1 LAWTVQLA
9 AAAEKTLSKLDPP
22 VARRIVRKLEAIA
35 AGDPRRTGEALQ
47 GDERAWRYR
56 VGDWRV
62 ICDLADE
69 SRNITVVRIGHRS
82 SVYRG

>member
-1 LAWTVQLA
+1 MAWTVQLA

-35 AGDPRRTGEALQ
+35 AGDPRRIGDALQ

-56 VGDWRV
+56 IGDWRV

-69 SRNITVVRIGHRS
+69 SRTITVVRIGHRS
-82 SVYRG
+82 SIYRG